1 MSLRKRKTFAIS
13 PQLPPK
19 GEINVTPLVDV
30 VLVLLII
37 FMVVTPLL
45 ERAINVRTPSSEKLD
60 DPDESRPD
68 QIVVQL
74 PREGPPQLNDEVVP
88 LGELVAKLSA
98 RLQKKTPSQRVV
110 FLVAD
115 DQRSY
120 AELVAVID
128 RAKLAGAETL
138 GFATEP

>member
-1 MSLRKRKTFAIS
+1 VKRKKSFALTPPS
-13 PQLPPK
+13 PPK

-45 ERAINVRTPSSEKLD
+45 ERAIAVQTPTSEKLD
-60 DPDESRPD
+60 TPDEPRPD
-68 QIVVQL
+68 QIVVQV
-74 PREGPPQLNDEVVP
+74 PKNGPPRVNDEDVA

-98 RLQKKTPSQRVV
+98 RLLPKPARERVV

-115 DQRSY
+115 DETSY
-120 AELVAVID
+120 GALVAVID
-128 RAKLAGAETL
+128 RAKQAGAETL
-138 GFATEP
+138 GFATDP